1 MKNRAIKSICFLL
14 IMTMFV
20 GIAGFA
26 QAEPDY
32 YHIGLEVTS
41 VMSEMADSE
50 TYT

>member
-1 MKNRAIKSICFLL
+1 MKNRAVKSICFLL